1 MALPKKLEKGY
12 LNLAM
17 DIGYTKLRWQLQK
30 EEEEGKKVAETEN
43 DKNREEENEIMEAR
57 TRQVFDCE
65 NRVYDE
71 RKQRVTDL
79 KECTRIFLPK
89 PLEVNQE
96 AQIEMRREVHLRTSE
111 EYREKE
117 CDEKGRQ
124 RRNLTLSEQ
133 RGLRKLEKRKNEGE
147 IVVIM
152 TDKSSKMC
160 IMKRDDYEQLGEDHV
175 GKDRVVDREEI
186 LEREKVLNQH
196 SLSWCKMWRT
206 GKDHGHEDRIRQSK
220 ITNSENRAELY
231 LSYKD
236 HKKVPGKTR
245 PIATGCTSNTL
256 ALSNSVS
263 SLVES
268 LANSEERKYE
278 VISSE
283 DLLYEVTEH
292 DDKVRKMRI
301 ENKKKILKK
310 LKCRREKNEMMIR
323 NMVNEVVEEMMKYEG
338 KLPGLSD
345 PEEGEQPGWS
355 NFLSQHD
362 DPPER
367 LGGRMTMELRANH
380 ENLRVSSA
388 HHNAGRL
395 PDHLVLEAGPLE
407 DKGSVPGALV
417 PRESHGGLLEEGQSK
432 AGHTILKEPTERDE
446 EEEWDKKEK
455 IEKDLDEEIL
465 RETEKLTES
474 EYRIRLEEDC
484 QSCGGAVEELE
495 MVLLG
500 LDVTALFPSMT
511 AARTGRIVRRRMMK
525 TKIKVDGFD

>member
-1 MALPKKLEKGY
+1 MKIWEELAASEARLKMMDRLTHFKVGFNDVENFNIGLIYNSKTLNYDNYAGKDDRKVVEAAMEFKRKDEIRNRRRWIGKKIKTRRIIETELKNSLNQKRKLMKYLNQKSIQKKKDLGDKYDKKIEHLRNKYQVDKDKEVDRVPTEMEEYAEISVFSEERFEGIEMEEIKVVKYGDVEMDDDEIEAMKLHPKMALPKKLEKGY

-133 RGLRKLEKRKNEGE
+133 RGLKKLEKRKNEGE

-236 HKKVPGKTR
+236 HKKVPGK
-245 PIATGCTSNTL
+245 
-256 ALSNSVS
+256 
-263 SLVES
+263 
-268 LANSEERKYE
+268 
-278 VISSE
+278 
-283 DLLYEVTEH
+283 
-292 DDKVRKMRI
+292 
-301 ENKKKILKK
+301 
-310 LKCRREKNEMMIR
+310 
-323 NMVNEVVEEMMKYEG
+323 
-338 KLPGLSD
+338 PG
-345 PEEGEQPGWS
+345 P
-355 NFLSQHD
+355 
-362 DPPER
+362 
-367 LGGRMTMELRANH
+367 
-380 ENLRVSSA
+380 
-388 HHNAGRL
+388 
-395 PDHLVLEAGPLE
+395 
-407 DKGSVPGALV
+407 
-417 PRESHGGLLEEGQSK
+417 
-432 AGHTILKEPTERDE
+432 
-446 EEEWDKKEK
+446 
-455 IEKDLDEEIL
+455 
-465 RETEKLTES
+465 
-474 EYRIRLEEDC
+474 
-484 QSCGGAVEELE
+484 
-495 MVLLG
+495 
-500 LDVTALFPSMT
+500 
-511 AARTGRIVRRRMMK
+511 
-525 TKIKVDGFD
+525 